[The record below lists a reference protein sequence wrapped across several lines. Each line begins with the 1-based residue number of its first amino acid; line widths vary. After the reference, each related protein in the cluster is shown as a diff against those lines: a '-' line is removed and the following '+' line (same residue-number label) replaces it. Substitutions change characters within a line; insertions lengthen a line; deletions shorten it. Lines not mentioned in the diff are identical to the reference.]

1 VRETV
6 KHRRKRR
13 KRLLPKRCEAALRRI
28 GKGEIFLEEIY
39 CVLIISPSEK
49 TAESLALAVP
59 ELARWQWERAEDR
72 HAALDILSKKRYDLV
87 IMNVKSSE
95 DYDALCRISG
105 GEHVTAA
112 LMNARF
118 YEKYAADA
126 LGRGIAPLKKPLGSE
141 EAGAVFTALTASAVK
156 VRRLTERADGIR
168 ATMDDMKIITRAKL
182 LLMDRLKMDEAAA
195 HRYIEKQ
202 AMNMRISRRKVAEGI
217 IGTYEM

>member
-1 VRETV
+1 M
-6 KHRRKRR
+6 
-13 KRLLPKRCEAALRRI
+13 
-28 GKGEIFLEEIY
+28 EEKY
-39 CVLIISPSEK
+39 SVLIISPSEK
-49 TAESLALAVP
+49 TAEALALAVP
-59 ELARWQWERAEDR
+59 DFAGWEWERAADR
-72 HAALDILSKKRYDLV
+72 AAATELLSQKRYDLV
-87 IMNVKSSE
+87 IMNVKTTA
-95 DYDALCRISG
+95 DYDAVCRICG

-112 LMNARF
+112 LLGAEL
-118 YEKYAADA
+118 YGEYAADA
-126 LGRGIAPLKKPLGSE
+126 LGRGIAPLKKPIGAE
-141 EAGAVFTALTASAVK
+141 EAGAVFASLTAAAVK